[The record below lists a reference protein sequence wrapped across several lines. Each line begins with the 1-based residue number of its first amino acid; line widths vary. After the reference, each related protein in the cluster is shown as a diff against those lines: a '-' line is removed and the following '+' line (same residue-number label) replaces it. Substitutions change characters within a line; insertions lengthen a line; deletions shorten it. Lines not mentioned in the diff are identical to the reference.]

1 MSMNVALITG
11 GNRGIGFEICR
22 QLGKEGFNVILTAR
36 DAIKGKRATEKLVN
50 MDLKVEF
57 HKLDVTNTN
66 DIDEIVDYV
75 NKTYKKLDILV
86 NNAGIS
92 LDSKTI
98 LDVEMETVRKTL
110 ETNLIGP
117 FRLSQA
123 FISLLKK
130 SGDGRIINVSSGMGS
145 FSSGFSGSPAYSI
158 SKAALNALT
167 YKMSMRLPKKI
178 RIYSMTPGWVRTDM
192 GGSSAPRNVEQGADT
207 VLWLA
212 TASNIPSGKF
222 YMDRKE
228 IPW

>member
-98 LDVEMETVRKTL
+98 LDVEMET
-110 ETNLIGP
+110 
-117 FRLSQA
+117 
-123 FISLLKK
+123 
-130 SGDGRIINVSSGMGS
+130 
-145 FSSGFSGSPAYSI
+145 
-158 SKAALNALT
+158 
-167 YKMSMRLPKKI
+167 
-178 RIYSMTPGWVRTDM
+178 
-192 GGSSAPRNVEQGADT
+192 
-207 VLWLA
+207 
-212 TASNIPSGKF
+212 
-222 YMDRKE
+222 
-228 IPW
+228 